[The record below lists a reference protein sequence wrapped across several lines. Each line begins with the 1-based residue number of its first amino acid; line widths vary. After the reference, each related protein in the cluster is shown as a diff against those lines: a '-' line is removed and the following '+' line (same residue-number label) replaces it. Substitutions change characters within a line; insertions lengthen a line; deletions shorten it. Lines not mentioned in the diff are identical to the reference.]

1 MNENKKELP
10 VKATLM
16 NVYIAY
22 EPLLEEI
29 LTNIEKKLKSTIKL
43 TSMPTY
49 KSRIKSFPS
58 YYKKLLRQ
66 KPDEAME
73 TDHLVTL
80 TDMMGIRVIC
90 SFLEDLDDVE
100 QQIKAIFTI
109 KEIER
114 KGADQTFKEFG
125 YESVHI
131 LIDIPK
137 ECLPI
142 DYGKNGIVLPEGTVC
157 EIQIRTILQ
166 DAWAEVEHE
175 LVYKSEFNPF
185 DKPLRRKL
193 ASMNASLTLADII
206 FQEIRDYQKKLQGEL
221 ECRRNTFYEKADDIT
236 AEELGIKSETNQNNA
251 LQFDTANKEHATIDD
266 LVLEAL
272 HAHNTGKLDKAV
284 EIYTKIVE
292 SKPEPNSTVLSVILK
307 HRGKAYFAENK
318 YEDALLDFKKSAEY
332 DPKAFRTL
340 YYEGIVYSV
349 QNKDADAIECFN
361 KSLAIDSF
369 QSHVYYRRA
378 LAYFN
383 MGEYQ
388 KALIDL
394 DSASKLGLDDD
405 DCKLLRAK
413 LVSKFDMGM

>member
-236 AEELGIKSETNQNNA
+236 AEELGVNTQNEVQNNSDM
-251 LQFDTANKEHATIDD
+251 QSPYSHGTIDD

-272 HAHNTGKLDKAV
+272 HYHNTGKLDKAV
-284 EIYTKIVE
+284 EIYTEIINT
-292 SKPEPNSTVLSVILK
+292 KPEPNGTVLSVIYK
-307 HRGKAYFAENK
+307 HRGMAFFAENK
-318 YEDALLDFKKSAEY
+318 YDEALNDFKKSSEY
-332 DPKAFRTL
+332 DKNGFRSL

-349 QNKDADAIECFN
+349 QNKDKDAIKCFD
-361 KSLAIDSF
+361 KSLEVDEF
-369 QSHVYYRRA
+369 QSHVYYRRS
-378 LAYFN
+378 LAYYN
-383 MGEYQ
+383 LGEYK
-388 KALIDL
+388 KAMQDL
-394 DSASKLGLDDD
+394 DNAAKLGLDDD
-405 DCKLLRAK
+405 DCKILRNK
-413 LVSKFDMGM
+413 LVKKFDMGM

>member
-1 MNENKKELP
+1 MQENIQMLPEKAELQRI
-10 VKATLM
+10 
-16 NVYIAY
+16 YDSY
-22 EPLLEEI
+22 SSLLNSV
-29 LTNIEKKLKSTIKL
+29 LQKIEQKLKNNIHL
-43 TSMPTY
+43 ASMPTY

-58 YYKKLLRQ
+58 YYKKVLRQ
-66 KPDEAME
+66 KPQEA
-73 TDHLVTL
+73 TQNNHLVTL

-90 SFLEDLDDVE
+90 AFLEDLDEV
-100 QQIKAIFTI
+100 QSQITTLFKI
-109 KEIER
+109 KEIE
-114 KGADQTFKEFG
+114 KHGADQTFKEFG
-125 YESVHI
+125 YESIHI
-131 LIDIPK
+131 LVEIPQDCFP
-137 ECLPI
+137 ES
-142 DYGKNGIVLPEGTVC
+142 YGANGITLPDETVC

-307 HRGKAYFAENK
+307 HRGMAYFAENK
-318 YEDALLDFKKSAEY
+318 YEEALADFKKSAEF
-332 DPKAFRTL
+332 DQKAFRSL

-349 QNKDADAIECFN
+349 MNKDKDAVACFD
-361 KSLAIDSF
+361 KSLEIDSF

-383 MGEYQ
+383 LGEYKQ
-388 KALIDL
+388 SLADL
-394 DSASKLGLDDD
+394 DNAAKLGLVDD